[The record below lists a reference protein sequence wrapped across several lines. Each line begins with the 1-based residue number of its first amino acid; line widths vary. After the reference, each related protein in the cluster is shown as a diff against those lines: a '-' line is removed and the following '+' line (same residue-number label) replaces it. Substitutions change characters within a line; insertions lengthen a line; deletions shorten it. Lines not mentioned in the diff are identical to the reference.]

1 MVAVYYR
8 QYELPWTLPP
18 EDAERFQRILRAVLG
33 TALFIALLM
42 PWLPVPE
49 RDEVVVPDVPP
60 RLAKLMMEEK
70 VQPPPPPPP
79 KPEPVQVEKPPE
91 RRVVKEAP
99 PPAPV
104 DRRQQA
110 REKAAVAGLLPFTD
124 ALADLR
130 DNQALASLDSK
141 QPLTGAV
148 GDGPRVER
156 SLITSKAG
164 RGSGGINTAG
174 LSRNTGGTGLGARG
188 TTRVTSTMSG
198 MAAVADA
205 PSGADGK
212 ASRSREEIEMVFDQ
226 NKGAIYAL
234 YSRALRKDPT
244 LQGKLVLKLT
254 IEPSGAVSS
263 CEVVSSELADD
274 ELLAKLVQRVK
285 MFRFLEKDVATVTT
299 TKPIDFFPA

>member
-1 MVAVYYR
+1 VVNVYYR
-8 QYELPWTLPP
+8 QYDLPWTIPA
-18 EDAERFQRILRAVLG
+18 EDLERFQRILRAVLG
-33 TALFIALLM
+33 AALVLAILL

-49 RDEVVVPDVPP
+49 REETVVPDVPP
-60 RLAKLMMEEK
+60 RLAKLMMEQR

-79 KPEPVQVEKPPE
+79 KPEPVEAEKPPE
-91 RRVVKEAP
+91 KKIVKPEP
-99 PPAPV
+99 VPV

-130 DNQALASLDSK
+130 DNESLSSLDNK
-141 QPLTGAV
+141 QTLTGAV

-156 SLITSKAG
+156 SLITSKVG
-164 RGSGGINTAG
+164 RGSGGINTASM
-174 LSRNTGGTGLGARG
+174 SRNTGGAGPGARG
-188 TTRVTSTMSG
+188 TTRVSSTVSG
-198 MAAVADA
+198 MAEAAGA
-205 PSGADGK
+205 PVGVDGK

-244 LQGKLVLKLT
+244 LQGKLVLQLT

-263 CEVVSSELADD
+263 CQVVSSELDD
-274 ELLAKLVQRVK
+274 QELLAKLVQRVK